1 MWLCSC
7 LWSSKAPAFLAAFLA
22 CAGLSLRRQGAHL
35 PPERRFLPPEGRL
48 YPYPMLEELCHDR
61 KPTSTYSSFTP
72 RSSTPLFYFT
82 LWFKAARYVRCCCC
96 VGSDLLQLRQALSA
110 LQGIVEEEVRKAE
123 AEENRQIGMASMDEK
138 GPELASKKLFVVAV
152 RPPSELSD
160 SPTLTRFPHPS
171 VRRHFGSSLSLAHL
185 RVMSGSCSY
194 YAKIALTTRLLCR

>member
-72 RSSTPLFYFT
+72 RSSTPLFY
-82 LWFKAARYVRCCCC
+82 LLRGLRSAAASS
-96 VGSDLLQLRQALSA
+96 GSVCIAGHRRRRGPPDWHGQHGR
-110 LQGIVEEEVRKAE
+110 E
-123 AEENRQIGMASMDEK
+123 EK
-138 GPELASKKLFVVAV
+138 GPEPASKKRVVVAV
-152 RPPSELSD
+152 RPPPELSD

-185 RVMSGSCSY
+185 RVMSGRCSY
-194 YAKIALTTRLLCR
+194 YAKIPLTTRLLCR